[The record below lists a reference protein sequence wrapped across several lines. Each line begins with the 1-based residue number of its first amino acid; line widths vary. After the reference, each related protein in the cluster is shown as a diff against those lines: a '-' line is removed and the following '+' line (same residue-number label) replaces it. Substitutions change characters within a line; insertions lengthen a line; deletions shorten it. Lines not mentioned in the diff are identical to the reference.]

1 MGLAVDWEIDMV
13 AERGTQQSGRVSWRH
28 WRDVVEV
35 LLVQFG
41 PPGCLHFRG
50 GHQGRTAQMHSFVNK

>member
-1 MGLAVDWEIDMV
+1 VGLVVDWEIDMV

-41 PPGCLHFRG
+41 PPGCLHF
-50 GHQGRTAQMHSFVNK
+50 